1 MSTVQEVEA
10 AIGRLSAAEV
20 QEVAD
25 WLENF
30 LEDQRELRPE
40 FAESIRRGE
49 AEIESGRGRIVKP

>member
-1 MSTVQEVEA
+1 MSTVQEVEE
-10 AIGRLSAAEV
+10 AIGRLSAAEI

-30 LEDQRELRPE
+30 LEDQKELTPE

-49 AEIESGRGRIVKP
+49 AEIESGRGQIVKP